1 MDNAT
6 HERLKLVSTFMLRLG
21 APEALVNKLQE
32 DAETIFGLPGQPPA
46 DPAAAVQRMSEI
58 NAEIEALGLP
68 TKGTKATKETQPDEA
83 SMQQLAEGL
92 ASALRDKLPGNVQ
105 VKVIKGGERLED
117 VLKGIDLGA
126 EGECGHHLL
135 LKGLVHDLKQL
146 DLPAVNSLRSYRA
159 ALELLEPKPA
169 APQFTAEQQALID
182 GLTKAGAKQ
191 EIIDE
196 LRAQFLGM
204 ARS

>member
-32 DAETIFGLPGQPPA
+32 DAETIFGLPGQPPT
-46 DPAAAVQRMSEI
+46 DPVAAAQRMGEI
-58 NAEIEALGLP
+58 NAEIEALGLSP
-68 TKGTKATKETQPDEA
+68 KNKPD
-83 SMQQLAEGL
+83 MQELAEGL